1 MTHDTR
7 ATAAAV
13 DRADTPGEP
22 RFVIGR
28 DVGTVASWF
37 RILYGLIAVAS
48 LWYRID
54 KALDASGLAMM
65 AVWFVVVAAVYT
77 AVIWFF
83 GRIGRLQGINPWIP
97 SALLQL
103 PMMLYPMG
111 IGSAPMHQALA
122 VYTTIGVLLCGVTRY
137 GGLEVAALPM
147 LVLRRR
153 SRLFSPFNA
162 IDIVEQ
168 AFRRERSRGVAWAIA
183 LALTAFVV
191 VEYWWVG
198 LTLSIP
204 PAKDLLGEGIRLP
217 GYWALLLVV
226 PAAWFAVLAARER
239 DRWRSVPF
247 DQRWPGLAAL
257 TLLLLMPM
265 LGSRQVPDSLWG
277 IIMFVGLLVGLVTLV
292 RLPFRRS
299 AGTGRREPE
308 VAPSH

>member
-7 ATAAAV
+7 AATPV
-13 DRADTPGEP
+13 DRAATPGAP
-22 RFVIGR
+22 DFVIGR

-83 GRIGRLQGINPWIP
+83 GRIERFQGVNPWIP

-153 SRLFSPFNA
+153 SRLYSPFNA
-162 IDIVEQ
+162 IDILEQ
-168 AFRRERSRGVAWAIA
+168 GFRRERARGAMWATA
-183 LALTAFVV
+183 LALTVFVV
-191 VEYWWVG
+191 IEYWWVG
-198 LTLSIP
+198 LLLSVP

-217 GYWALLLVV
+217 GYWVLLLVV
-226 PAAWFAVLAARER
+226 PLVWFAALAARGR
-239 DRWRSVPF
+239 DRYRAVPLG
-247 DQRWPGLAAL
+247 QRWPGLAAL

-265 LGSRQVPDSLWG
+265 LGTRQVPDSLWG
-277 IIMFVGLLVGLVTLV
+277 IIMFVGLIVGLVTLV

-299 AGTGRREPE
+299 AGTGPRKAE